1 MTSDLD
7 LLQAVFDLAPL
18 AADAAFAVVTLASA
32 IAAMTPTPRDD
43 DYWGRA
49 YRIVEILALNIGRAK
64 QMPPNRA
71 GGRFVS
77 D

>member
-1 MTSDLD
+1 MTDETSI
-7 LLQAVFDLAPL
+7 LQTVFDLAPL
-18 AADAAFAVVTLASA
+18 AADAAFAIIAFASA
-32 IAAMTPTPRDD
+32 IAALTTTPRDD
-43 DYWGRA
+43 DFWGRA

-64 QMPPNRA
+64 QVPPNRA